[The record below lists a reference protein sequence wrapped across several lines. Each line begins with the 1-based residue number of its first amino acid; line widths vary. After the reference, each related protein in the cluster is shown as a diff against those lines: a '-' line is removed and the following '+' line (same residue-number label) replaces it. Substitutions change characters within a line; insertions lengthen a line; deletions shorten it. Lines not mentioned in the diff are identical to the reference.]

1 MGSTKDGI
9 DRGFASVLR
18 WREGERDI
26 LVQEMRLIESK
37 IHTITS
43 QRTQREKMLVELQH
57 VARLHREGELSVVRL
72 LEQHQYELRLVEII
86 QSLEGE
92 RLSLEV
98 ESRRHREKLIDA
110 ELEIK
115 KIEKLLE
122 KRQVIQREQT
132 ARRDQQAI
140 DDAASVKFWKRRR
153 ERVNQ

>member
-57 VARLHREGELSVVRL
+57 VAFAQG
-72 LEQHQYELRLVEII
+72 
-86 QSLEGE
+86 
-92 RLSLEV
+92 
-98 ESRRHREKLIDA
+98 RR
-110 ELEIK
+110 
-115 KIEKLLE
+115 
-122 KRQVIQREQT
+122 VIGST
-132 ARRDQQAI
+132 FAG
-140 DDAASVKFWKRRR
+140 AAPI
-153 ERVNQ
+153 